1 MRPAV
6 TLDVSVPVY
15 EALGIMR
22 EKRSHLCTVTHS
34 GKVIGLITLNDV
46 LERLLQSNDPAA

>member
-1 MRPAV
+1 
-6 TLDVSVPVY
+6 VY

-22 EKRSHLCTVTHS
+22 VKRSHLCTVTAS